1 MIEALDSME
10 KNFQESRG
18 LVRRK
23 TLKEITKT
31 QERSDLDSGIDMRD
45 MLSHSHS
52 SAAIITSKIAGSPP
66 LSSQPHMARHA
77 HEERLRIQSASQRY
91 EVYKFRHTLEV
102 LQSAARRV
110 QADHSLSQPNI
121 FRSLAP
127 IAIFLYLLGIGVL
140 LPRQQRYRYSK
151 TPEENTSVTR
161 MIVLFF
167 IGMAL
172 ALAVLRGMVWLVGVF
187 GKGFCELDLTE
198 TFRKG
203 ECVDIDGRGMGEAEL
218 IVGGMFT

>member
-1 MIEALDSME
+1 
-10 KNFQESRG
+10 
-18 LVRRK
+18 
-23 TLKEITKT
+23 
-31 QERSDLDSGIDMRD
+31 
-45 MLSHSHS
+45 
-52 SAAIITSKIAGSPP
+52 
-66 LSSQPHMARHA
+66 MARHA

-140 LPRQQRYRYSK
+140 LPRQQRYRYLQ